1 MPSKVRLHGNPVVS
15 KRRVKVR
22 DRLFLQVL
30 PLIVLLVA
38 WQVTGN
44 RVGKVMMPTVTSM
57 LSSFY
62 HLLLDGTLLGAFGV
76 SIQALVLGFFLSAL
90 LGVAVGLLMGLLPQ
104 VDRALSVY
112 VSLLIATP
120 ISAAVPLVV
129 VVFGLGLAAKVVV
142 VVLFSVGLVIV
153 NTATGVRNVDPRL
166 VEMATSFGATSR
178 QLIRHIILPGAVPMI
193 IAGLRLALGLAVTG
207 MVISELF
214 VVSDGVGL
222 LVLTYSASFETGKLY
237 AVTAATVLLGVVALY
252 LFSLLERKFSHWR
265 PDPIS
270 D

>member
-1 MPSKVRLHGNPVVS
+1 M
-15 KRRVKVR
+15 
-22 DRLFLQVL
+22 
-30 PLIVLLVA
+30 
-38 WQVTGN
+38 
-44 RVGKVMMPTVTSM
+44 
-57 LSSFY
+57 
-62 HLLLDGTLLGAFGV
+62 
-76 SIQALVLGFFLSAL
+76 L
-90 LGVAVGLLMGLLPQ
+90 LGVAVGLLMGLLPD

-112 VSLLIATP
+112 VSILIATP

-129 VVFGLGLAAKVVV
+129 VVFGLGLASKVVV
-142 VVLFSVGLVIV
+142 VVLFSLGLVVV

-166 VEMATSFGATSR
+166 VEMATAYGATRS
-178 QLIRHIILPGAVPMI
+178 QLIRHVVLPGAVPMI
-193 IAGLRLALGLAVTG
+193 LAGLRLALGLAVTG

-214 VVSDGVGL
+214 VISDGIGL